1 MEESTQPNVPM
12 INVPNSAGTGS
23 RLPFWKI
30 WQLFSPWPP
39 DLKLV
44 HSSESTSIGSPGLLH
59 KASLSLCWGWSGCYW
74 LLGESR
80 TYSWFSSFSPRFD
93 LTERNEFTVSLLTSM
108 CPGRGRLTDI
118 VPRVHI
124 QCLTYSGSAVYVE
137 QMHGSW
143 RGWWLRLQCA
153 VSVLWVFAVSDST
166 SSLQW
171 FLMSWWCYTCV
182 WFICWKL
189 FTILNIIDFI
199 SVCFSWPNLHI
210 KRWETILY
218 YLQCAYD
225 LLKQNRTILFKL

>member
-1 MEESTQPNVPM
+1 MEGSTQPNVPM

-44 HSSESTSIGSPGLLH
+44 HSSKSTSIGSPGLLR
-59 KASLSLCWGWSGCYW
+59 KASLSRCWGWSGCYW

-93 LTERNEFTVSLLTSM
+93 LTERNESTASLLTSM

-118 VPRVHI
+118 VPGVHI
-124 QCLTYSGSAVYVE
+124 QCLTHTGSAVYVE

-143 RGWWLRLQCA
+143 RGWWLMCSIRALSLWGLRLHFIL
-153 VSVLWVFAVSDST
+153 V
-166 SSLQW
+166 QW
-171 FLMSWWCYTCV
+171 FLMSWWCLLV
-182 WFICWKL
+182 FGS
-189 FTILNIIDFI
+189 FADTILNIIDFI
-199 SVCFSWPNLHI
+199 SVCFSWPKLHI

-225 LLKQNRTILFKL
+225 LPKQNRTILFKL

>member
-23 RLPFWKI
+23 RLPFWRI

-44 HSSESTSIGSPGLLH
+44 HSSESTSIGSPGLLL

-93 LTERNEFTVSLLTSM
+93 LTERNESTA
-108 CPGRGRLTDI
+108 
-118 VPRVHI
+118 VPRERTPDRH
-124 QCLTYSGSAVYVE
+124 CP
-137 QMHGSW
+137 
-143 RGWWLRLQCA
+143 RGPHPVPDTHWVCSICRANARIMTRLVVKVTMCSIRALSLWGLRRHFIL
-153 VSVLWVFAVSDST
+153 V
-166 SSLQW
+166 QW

-182 WFICWKL
+182 WFICWHYSKYHRFHL
-189 FTILNIIDFI
+189 CMFFLAKSSYKEVGNHTVLSPVCLWFT
-199 SVCFSWPNLHI
+199 
-210 KRWETILY
+210 KT
-218 YLQCAYD
+218 
-225 LLKQNRTILFKL
+225 KQNHII

>member
-39 DLKLV
+39 DLKWV
-44 HSSESTSIGSPGLLH
+44 HSSESTSIGSPGLLR

-93 LTERNEFTVSLLTSM
+93 LTERNEPTASLLTSM
-108 CPGRGRLTDI
+108 CPGGGRLTDI
-118 VPRVHI
+118 VPGAHI
-124 QCLTYSGSAVYVE
+124 QCLTHTGSAVYVE

-153 VSVLWVFAVSDST
+153 VSVLWVSAVSDST
-166 SSLQW
+166 SSLCSGFQ
-171 FLMSWWCYTCV
+171 FVTLVFGS
-182 WFICWKL
+182 FAD
-189 FTILNIIDFI
+189 TILNIIDFI
-199 SVCFSWPNLHI
+199 SVCFSWPKLHI

-225 LLKQNRTILFKL
+225 LLKQNRTILFKS